1 MISERAA
8 KTPDC
13 EDLCREIVAAL
24 EEGKGIRKR
33 MGEVGRINI
42 DRPLPFICIYRQPRE
57 TDDNGTRYLVIGEA
71 SFLIFAESE
80 SSPQDRK
87 DLFRSLA
94 KALAD
99 KFGAF
104 LVIEVWAG
112 KDNKW
117 NGGVSTASRTHFRIF
132 SNDEG
137 EFPSTVEE
145 LGRALRELP
154 IRPEVETVSQPGFA
168 PPGFEPLLGPRSAQE
183 LSCLF
188 IGLEVSPIYRDP
200 VTGEVHHATLF
211 ELRRNISKAFQQTFF
226 EFVQVQTAERPTQ
239 PQMLG
244 SRSVIDAVW
253 AADSELSS
261 LSDRFN
267 YLMAVTPVNA
277 TEAFDEF
284 EENQFQKDP
293 VFHYRLST
301 IDPEAWKREL
311 YRISLQEIE
320 DPTMLYLL
328 REKRI
333 ELDRQITLV
342 EDRGTRNF
350 LFESLQLFP
359 PVEDALLSLAD
370 AILQI
375 PPKSS
380 EGGNRLGPVEIAALA
395 EMEIGHYRDQ
405 YPNMSAK
412 AEIRRDTPPG
422 LMVSQGDLLIGENSS
437 ISDTR
442 INALLQH
449 EIGIHSVTYH
459 NGRAQ
464 PLKML
469 YSGMPGY
476 EQLQE
481 GLAVFAEFLVGGLTL
496 GRLRTL
502 AARVI
507 AVSQMTARRSFTE
520 VFQTLHGDYGFGK
533 HSAFNIAMRVF
544 RGGGL
549 TKDAVYLRG
558 LAEVVEYLQNGGDIE
573 TLFVGKMGPEHVSI
587 IKELQWREVLKP
599 VPLVPRFMT
608 FPDTKGRLEQIK
620 NGASILD
627 MVAH

>member
-1 MISERAA
+1 MTSKPAA
-8 KTPDC
+8 TMPPEELFD
-13 EDLCREIVAAL
+13 EIILAL
-24 EEGKGIRKR
+24 QEGKGIRKR
-33 MGEVGRINI
+33 MGELGRIYI
-42 DRPLPFICIYRQPRE
+42 DRPLPFICLYRQPAGS
-57 TDDNGTRYLVIGEA
+57 DDNGTRALILGEA
-71 SFLIFAESE
+71 SFLILSE
-80 SSPQDRK
+80 KASSEETGPAFVQK
-87 DLFRSLA
+87 LV

-104 LVIEVWAG
+104 LIVEVWAG
-112 KDNKW
+112 EEDENAFT
-117 NGGVSTASRTHFRIF
+117 VSTASPTSFRIF
-132 SNDEG
+132 SNDEKDH
-137 EFPSTVEE
+137 PSTVDA
-145 LGRALRELP
+145 LADALRETPL
-154 IRPEVETVSQPGFA
+154 RPKVEILGRPGFA
-168 PPGFEPLLGPRSAQE
+168 PPGLAPLLDPVSLKK
-183 LSCLF
+183 LSCLVV
-188 IGLEVSPIYRDP
+188 GLEVSPIYRDLD
-200 VTGEVHHATLF
+200 TGEVHHSTLF
-211 ELRRNISKAFQQTFF
+211 ELRRYISRAFQQTFF
-226 EFVQVQTAERPTQ
+226 EFVQVQTSERPTK

-244 SRSVIDAVW
+244 SRSVIEAVW
-253 AADSELSS
+253 MADAELAA

-267 YLMAVTPVNA
+267 YLMAVTPVNSS
-277 TEAFDEF
+277 EAFDQF
-284 EENQFQKDP
+284 EETGFEKDP
-293 VFHYRLST
+293 VFHYRLLT
-301 IDPEAWKREL
+301 IDPEAWKRKL
-311 YRISLQEIE
+311 YSISLDKIE

-359 PVEDALLSLAD
+359 PVEDSLLALAE
-370 AILQI
+370 AILQV
-375 PPKSS
+375 PPKRSDCV
-380 EGGNRLGPVEIAALA
+380 NRLGPVEIAALA
-395 EMEIGHYRDQ
+395 EMEIGHYREQ

-437 ISDTR
+437 VSDKR
-442 INALLQH
+442 IHALLQH

-502 AARVI
+502 AARVV

-520 VFQTLHGDYGFGK
+520 VFHTLHGEYGFGK
-533 HSAFNIAMRVF
+533 HSAFNVAMRVF

-558 LAEVVEYLQNGGDIE
+558 LAEVVEYLQKGGDIE

-599 VPLVPRFMT
+599 VPLLPRFMT
-608 FPDTKGRLEQIK
+608 FPETEGRLEQIR
-620 NGASILD
+620 NGSSILE
-627 MVAH
+627 MVA

>member
-1 MISERAA
+1 MTSKPAA
-8 KTPDC
+8 SMPPEELFD
-13 EDLCREIVAAL
+13 EIILAL
-24 EEGKGIRKR
+24 EEGNGIRKR
-33 MGEVGRINI
+33 MGELGRINI
-42 DRPLPFICIYRQPRE
+42 DRPLPFICLYRQPAGS
-57 TDDNGTRYLVIGEA
+57 DDNGTSALILGEA
-71 SFLIFAESE
+71 SFLILSDKASSE
-80 SSPQDRK
+80 ETGPAFVK
-87 DLFRSLA
+87 KLV

-104 LVIEVWAG
+104 LIVEVWAG
-112 KDNKW
+112 KEDDNAFT
-117 NGGVSTASRTHFRIF
+117 VSTASPTSFRIF
-132 SNDEG
+132 SNDEKDH
-137 EFPSTVEE
+137 PSTVDA
-145 LGRALRELP
+145 LADALRETPL
-154 IRPEVETVSQPGFA
+154 RPKVEILGRPGFA
-168 PPGFEPLLGPRSAQE
+168 PPGLAPLLDPVSLKK
-183 LSCLF
+183 LSCLVV
-188 IGLEVSPIYRDP
+188 GLEVSPIYRDP
-200 VTGEVHHATLF
+200 DTGEVHHSTLF
-211 ELRRNISKAFQQTFF
+211 ELRRHISRAFQETFF
-226 EFVQVQTAERPTQ
+226 EFVQVQTSERPTK

-253 AADSELSS
+253 TADSELAA

-267 YLMAVTPVNA
+267 YLMAVTPVNSA
-277 TEAFDEF
+277 EAFDEF
-284 EENQFQKDP
+284 EATDFEKDP
-293 VFHYRLST
+293 VFHYRLLT
-301 IDPEAWKREL
+301 IDPEAWKRKL
-311 YRISLQEIE
+311 YSISLDAIE

-328 REKRI
+328 RAKRI

-359 PVEDALLSLAD
+359 PVEDSLLDLAGQ
-370 AILQI
+370 ILKV
-375 PPKSS
+375 PPSTADGTK
-380 EGGNRLGPVEIAALA
+380 RLGPAEIAALA
-395 EMEIGHYRDQ
+395 EIEIEHYREQ
-405 YPNMSAK
+405 FPGMSAK
-412 AEIRRDTPPG
+412 AEIRADTPPG
-422 LMVSQGDLLIGENSS
+422 LMVSQGDLLIGERSS
-437 ISDTR
+437 VSDTR
-442 INALLQH
+442 IHALLQH

-502 AARVI
+502 AARVV

-520 VFQTLHGDYGFGK
+520 VFHALHGDYGFGK

-558 LAEVVEYLQNGGDIE
+558 LAEVVEYVQNGGDIE

-587 IKELQWREVLKP
+587 IQELQWREVLKP
-599 VPLVPRFMT
+599 VPLIPRFMT
-608 FPDTKGRLEQIK
+608 FPETEGRLEQIR
-620 NGASILD
+620 NGSSILE
-627 MVAH
+627 MVA

>member
-1 MISERAA
+1 MSSKPAA
-8 KTPDC
+8 TKPPEELFD
-13 EDLCREIVAAL
+13 EIILAL

-33 MGEVGRINI
+33 MGELGRINI
-42 DRPLPFICIYRQPRE
+42 DRPLPFICLYRQPAGS
-57 TDDNGTRYLVIGEA
+57 DDNGTRALILGEA
-71 SFLIFAESE
+71 SFLILS
-80 SSPQDRK
+80 D
-87 DLFRSLA
+87 
-94 KALAD
+94 KASTVETGTALVQKLVKTLAD

-104 LVIEVWAG
+104 LIVEVWAG
-112 KDNKW
+112 KEDANAFT
-117 NGGVSTASRTHFRIF
+117 VSTASPTGFRIF
-132 SNDEG
+132 SNDEKDH
-137 EFPSTVEE
+137 PSTVDA
-145 LGRALRELP
+145 LANALRETPL
-154 IRPEVETVSQPGFA
+154 RPKVDIIGRPGFA
-168 PPGFEPLLGPRSAQE
+168 PPGLAPLLDPVSLKKLG
-183 LSCLF
+183 CLVV
-188 IGLEVSPIYRDP
+188 GLEVSPIYRDHA
-200 VTGEVHHATLF
+200 TGGVHHSTLF
-211 ELRRNISKAFQQTFF
+211 ELRRYISRAFQQTFF
-226 EFVQVQTAERPTQ
+226 EFVQVQTSERPTK

-253 AADSELSS
+253 MADAELAS

-267 YLMAVTPVNA
+267 YLMAVTPVNSSE
-277 TEAFDEF
+277 TFDQF
-284 EENQFQKDP
+284 EKTGFEKDP
-293 VFHYRLST
+293 VFHYRLLT
-301 IDPEAWKREL
+301 IDPEAWKRKL
-311 YRISLQEIE
+311 YSISLDKIE

-359 PVEDALLSLAD
+359 PVEDSLLALAD
-370 AILQI
+370 AILQV
-375 PPKSS
+375 PLKSS
-380 EGGNRLGPVEIAALA
+380 EGVNRLGPVEIAALA
-395 EMEIGHYRDQ
+395 EMEIGHYREQ
-405 YPNMSAK
+405 YPGMSAK

-437 ISDTR
+437 VSDTR
-442 INALLQH
+442 IHALLQH

-520 VFQTLHGDYGFGK
+520 VFHTLHDEYGFGK
-533 HSAFNIAMRVF
+533 HSAFNVAMRVF

-558 LAEVVEYLQNGGDIE
+558 LAEVVEYLQKGGDIE

-608 FPDTKGRLEQIK
+608 FPETEGRLEQIR
-620 NGASILD
+620 NGSSILE
-627 MVAH
+627 MVA